1 MKKKVWIYLGIIS
14 CLLLNSCNAPK
25 PSSVVIPICNNA
37 ITIDGTANEWKQKIF
52 VSQLVAPW
60 QNMEKDQTEIYLCHD
75 KKNLYFLFKVKDSK
89 LVYGTEEGETSVNY
103 SDRVE
108 LFICKN
114 DKMETYYCAE
124 VDPNGKVLDYTAH
137 FHRKFDFEWDFDQ
150 LQTATSMQEDG
161 YIVEG
166 TLPLDWLQKNN
177 ILSSNGDFYLGLFRA
192 NASDPTKEETIVW
205 LTWNIPDA
213 KEPDF
218 HIPSSLRKVQLQDYK
233 Q

>member
-1 MKKKVWIYLGIIS
+1 M
-14 CLLLNSCNAPK
+14 
-25 PSSVVIPICNNA
+25 
-37 ITIDGTANEWKQKIF
+37 
-52 VSQLVAPW
+52 
-60 QNMEKDQTEIYLCHD
+60 
-75 KKNLYFLFKVKDSK
+75 
-89 LVYGTEEGETSVNY
+89 SVNY

-124 VDPNGKVLDYTAH
+124 VDPNGKVLDYTAY
-137 FHRKFDFEWDFDQ
+137 FHRKFDFEWDLDQ

-161 YIVEG
+161 YTVEG
-166 TLPLDWLQKNN
+166 ALPLDWLQKNN
-177 ILSSNGDFYLGLFRA
+177 ILSSNGEFYLGLFRA

-218 HIPSSLRKVQLQDYK
+218 HIPGYALVYRQIRRWLSGLPRFRFCVQPGQKPTDIYDYAP
-233 Q
+233 